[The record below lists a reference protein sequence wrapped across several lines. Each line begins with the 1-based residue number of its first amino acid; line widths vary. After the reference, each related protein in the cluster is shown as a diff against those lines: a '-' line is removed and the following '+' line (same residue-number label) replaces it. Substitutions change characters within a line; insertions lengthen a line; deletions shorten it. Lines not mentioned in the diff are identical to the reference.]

1 MPLFLCLGGKVSS
14 NCPLR
19 TVVLDPCQ
27 TKVSVGHG
35 CCPND
40 TEFTNSVKMELGDLW
55 PPERAQS
62 CTVLGRRTFEDC
74 LRHIYY
80 NPPHHFCVLCFI
92 NFTVWVQSRDW
103 YGKGNEKYL
112 LQPPKR
118 EEKKTNRIIHSV
130 KTSQEPTTYQA
141 SGAKWVTRQF
151 QFSNYSQ
158 LSQGD
163 NGPKE
168 PQYGAIRCRCRG
180 ADGVD
185 RQRGGSLYGVRLSH
199 GCLQFRS
206 LACRGET
213 VSHRLQEW
221 LEFRG

>member
-1 MPLFLCLGGKVSS
+1 M
-14 NCPLR
+14 
-19 TVVLDPCQ
+19 
-27 TKVSVGHG
+27 
-35 CCPND
+35 ND
-40 TEFTNSVKMELGDLW
+40 SW
-55 PPERAQS
+55 PPERAQY
-62 CTVLGRRTFEDC
+62 CTVLWRRTSEDC

-80 NPPHHFCVLCFI
+80 NPPCRFCVLCFI

-118 EEKKTNRIIHSV
+118 EEKRNEQNHSFGQD
-130 KTSQEPTTYQA
+130 KSRTYHIQA

-151 QFSNYSQ
+151 QFSNCSQ

-168 PQYGAIRCRCRG
+168 PQYGAIRCRHRG

-206 LACRGET
+206 RACRGET